1 MYSSLIFLL
10 SVWYIEYLNT
20 MPIRFF
26 IIFDNLKKNICIQ
39 NCNIQN
45 NIDSE
50 NKKSIYL
57 YIYSFITHIIFIKTN
72 IYW

>member
-26 IIFDNLKKNICIQ
+26 IIFDNLKKNIYIQ

-57 YIYSFITHIIFIKTN
+57 YIYIVL
-72 IYW
+72 